1 MNDQLND
8 WDFCNPN
15 NFVDKLPEPFRFI
28 NKIIQKDIL
37 LEVYSKVFLIEK
49 YRSDPNYEGPLRTL
63 PPQGIFDISNIT
75 SISSNSSNLQIAAGD
90 LQGNIFILDMSKKT
104 KICKKEVSP
113 KRINKVCLGIRDGAN
128 DEQKN
133 ICIIG
138 VISHLDPVVQI
149 FKYKPGENKISQIH
163 FIQVTKNATGIG
175 ELPMDIEISKYSQYI
190 LITQYNGNVVIYK
203 IPELK
208 VESQQPT
215 QATSQQNQNTLLP
228 PLQNQKQQATKEQLK
243 QQIPLNPQT
252 DVAVT
257 EITELFYQIKFQG
270 LKKEQKFNEIINS
283 FKEQN
288 LPKEV
293 EVKED
298 KKKQQP
304 NAQPQKKQEVIQQV
318 KEESGL
324 EENNNQLIIKHQ
336 IKDGYDIS
344 EEYPIQ
350 KFKPYFAFIHETV
363 NVQNGQKAFDK
374 FKQFE
379 VVVGIV
385 VGWSNTTK
393 LELHYFNQPKRN
405 NLPQYLIA
413 QFTQEQEMKFQ
424 LPIIN
429 KKNETRLIEI
439 PLIYPLSCLAV
450 SKNFSL
456 LGLGLQQGSILIYD
470 LVFQQERFYL
480 DKHQTIVS
488 HIEFCE
494 NERIVSCS
502 YDGSIHIYNTIEGI
516 TLCKRTN
523 QFRKGTKINYD
534 EQKQGLWRIMSLA
547 VSSSGIAVVQDAESE
562 VRLYDVWRGEK
573 IAKLSPVQVM
583 DDQKRKWSDQKVI
596 IKCFRNEIL
605 VSAQVFTQEQQ
616 QNSSDQILTTVQIF
630 KIFDSLVNLF
640 PSLSN
645 VYRKGVEKEKILNL
659 FEKIPKQE
667 LWNAQ
672 FEVPNLS
679 VSHQNVALKVPG
691 QDSKT
696 QKGSQILHNQ
706 SQYSQPKLNQSKTSQ
721 QKLKDGVKESQV
733 VSQQQDIYENR
744 SASLVGSLHKSV
756 HSDKFDYNSSF
767 RSTNSP
773 QNNLNLHKTQKGNQS
788 QIGLT
793 KEMLH
798 PEEHLLEKS
807 EQQPAQLIFENS
819 SMVEHCRLRNS
830 EKQLRS
836 EKVSQSLLKL
846 GQRLAIEDEKMKL
859 QIRYRQLQKVK

>member
-1 MNDQLND
+1 M
-8 WDFCNPN
+8 
-15 NFVDKLPEPFRFI
+15 I
-28 NKIIQKDIL
+28 GISAIQTILQIDYLSLLDIL

-75 SISSNSSNLQIAAGD
+75 TISSNSSNLQIAAGD
-90 LQGNIFILDMSKKT
+90 LQGNIVVLDMSKKT
-104 KICKKEVSP
+104 KICKKEISS

-149 FKYKPGENKISQIH
+149 YKYKPGENKINQIH
-163 FIQVTKNATGIG
+163 FIQVTKNSTVIG

-190 LITQYNGNVVIYK
+190 LITQYNGNVLIYK

-208 VESQQPT
+208 VDQQQT
-215 QATSQQNQNTLLP
+215 IQATQLQNQNTLLP
-228 PLQNQKQQATKEQLK
+228 PLINQKQLPTKEQQK
-243 QQIPLNPQT
+243 QLIPSNAQN
-252 DVAVT
+252 DVTAT
-257 EITELFYQIKFQG
+257 EIIEPFYQIKFQG

-288 LPKEV
+288 FPKEV

-298 KKKQQP
+298 KKKQQA
-304 NAQPQKKQEVIQQV
+304 NTQPQKKQETVQQI
-318 KEESGL
+318 KEELGL
-324 EENNNQLIIKHQ
+324 EENNNLLIIKHQ
-336 IKDGYDIS
+336 SKDGYDVS
-344 EEYPIQ
+344 DEYPLQ
-350 KFKPYFAFIHETV
+350 KFKPYCEFLYETIK
-363 NVQNGQKAFDK
+363 VQQGSKAFDK
-374 FKQFE
+374 YKQYE

-393 LELHYFNQPKRN
+393 LELHYFNQPKKN
-405 NLPQYLIA
+405 NLPQYLIS
-413 QFTQEQEMKFQ
+413 QLTQDQDIKFQ

-429 KKNETRLIEI
+429 KKNETRQIEI
-439 PLIYPLSCLAV
+439 PLIYPLSCLAI

-470 LVFQQERFYL
+470 LIFQQERFYL

-494 NERIVSCS
+494 NERLVSCS
-502 YDGSIHIYNTIEGI
+502 YDGSVHIYNTVEGT

-523 QFRKGTKINYD
+523 QFRKGTKINYE
-534 EQKQGLWRIMSLA
+534 EQKQGFWRIISLS

-583 DDQKRKWSDQKVI
+583 DDQKRKWSNQKVI
-596 IKCFRNEIL
+596 LKSFRNEIL
-605 VSAQVFTQEQQ
+605 ISAQVTTQEQNNIQ
-616 QNSSDQILTTVQIF
+616 DQILTTVQIF

-659 FEKIPKQE
+659 FEKIPKSE

-672 FEVPNLS
+672 FEVPNLN

-696 QKGSQILHNQ
+696 RTGSQILHNQ
-706 SQYSQPKLNQSKTSQ
+706 SQHSQPKLNQSKTSQ
-721 QKLKDGVKESQV
+721 QKLKEGVKDSQAV
-733 VSQQQDIYENR
+733 NLQQDIYENR

-773 QNNLNLHKTQKGNQS
+773 QNNLNSNKTQKNNS
-788 QIGLT
+788 AQIGLT

-807 EQQPAQLIFENS
+807 ESQPAQLIFENS

-836 EKVSQSLLKL
+836 EKVTQSLLKL
-846 GQRLAIEDEKMKL
+846 GQKLALEDEKMKL
-859 QIRYRQLQKVK
+859 QIRYRQLQKAK